1 VVRKEVME
9 DIIAAML
16 EGAQSVEG
24 DWTASELMSAT
35 FTLALRAARSIQDMS
50 PAAIP
55 VLQKAA
61 QELYYG
67 ICGIPGGK
75 TH

>member
-1 VVRKEVME
+1 MVRKEVME

-16 EGAQSVEG
+16 DGAQAVEG

-35 FTLALRAARSIQDMS
+35 FTLALRAAQSIQSMS

-61 QELYYG
+61 QELYYS
-67 ICGIPGGK
+67 ICGVPGGK